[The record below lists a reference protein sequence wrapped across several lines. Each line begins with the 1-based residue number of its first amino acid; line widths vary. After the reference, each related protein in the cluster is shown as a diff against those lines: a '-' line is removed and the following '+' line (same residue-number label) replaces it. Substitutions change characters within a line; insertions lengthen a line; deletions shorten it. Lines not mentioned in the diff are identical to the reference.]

1 MADRA
6 SLSNRRDGG
15 EAMIRRPK
23 ALIAALLAAG
33 ILAVG
38 ALWAFTS
45 ASTGIDAATRD
56 RLFKELVDSRSDEPK
71 LGLPRDWHACVG
83 GVARLADKNASRIEC
98 DTWTAQGVTSTL
110 VALREGDAFVPV
122 VESRLEVASD
132 DGRYVIDVVGGPGGE
147 PFPVRRGTTDEF
159 FDRLK
164 DAGLTPNIWDDMR
177 VSPYRHLMGR
187 GFTIASVGYWGTNI
201 RTLGAAD
208 EIEMAFADVAAA
220 VDFYRDQAGA
230 EPALVTTSLG
240 NHIALGAL
248 GRERLERMNV
258 LAVVPVMDGLQHHL
272 QRNRRENVEKREE
285 AEAKGEPFGEW
296 TTFNIYSKTDS
307 GIAFDHSQVLPLHD
321 YVPRY
326 VGGRDLA
333 FREVRPRG
341 ACSRIVLGNKDP
353 RTRDYLAARPG
364 RTKRL
369 IVLNADHDL
378 AKDDPQ
384 SVRSIFRDLAQRLV
398 RQEA

>member
-1 MADRA
+1 
-6 SLSNRRDGG
+6 
-15 EAMIRRPK
+15 MIRRPR
-23 ALIAALLAAG
+23 ALIAVLLAAG
-33 ILAVG
+33 LLAVG

-45 ASTGIDAATRD
+45 TSPGMDAATRD
-56 RLFKELVDSRSDEPK
+56 RLFKEMVNSRSDEPM
-71 LGLPRDWHACVG
+71 LRLPRDWHACVE
-83 GVARLADKNASRIEC
+83 GVARLADEDVSRIEC
-98 DTWTAQGVTSTL
+98 DMWTAQGVTSTL
-110 VALREGDAFVPV
+110 VALRQGDAFVPV

-132 DGRYVIDVVGGPGGE
+132 DGRYVVDVVGGPGGE
-147 PFPVRRGTTDEF
+147 PFLVRRGTTDEF

-164 DAGLTPNIWDDMR
+164 DTGLTPNIWGDMR

-201 RTLGAAD
+201 RTLQAPD

-230 EPALVTTSLG
+230 EPALVTNSLG

-248 GRERLERMNV
+248 GRKRLERMNV
-258 LAVVPVMDGLQHHL
+258 LAVVPVMAGLQHHL
-272 QRNRRENVEKREE
+272 RRARLESAEDRAQ

-296 TTFNIYSKTDS
+296 KTFNIYAQSAS
-307 GIAFDHSQVLPLHD
+307 GIAFDHSQMLSLHD

-326 VGGRDLA
+326 VGSHDLA
-333 FREVRPRG
+333 FGELRPRG

-353 RTRDYLAARPG
+353 RTRDYLAARPS

-384 SVRSIFRDLAQRLV
+384 SVRAIFADFAKCLAGQNS
-398 RQEA
+398 

>member
-1 MADRA
+1 
-6 SLSNRRDGG
+6 
-15 EAMIRRPK
+15 MIRRPK

-33 ILAVG
+33 ILAAG
-38 ALWAFTS
+38 ALGAFTS
-45 ASTGIDAATRD
+45 ASTGIDAATRE
-56 RLFKELVDSRSDEPK
+56 RLLKEFYSRSDEPK
-71 LGLPRDWHACVG
+71 LRLPRDWHACVG

-110 VALREGDAFVPV
+110 VALRQGDAFVPV
-122 VESRLEVASD
+122 VESRLEIASD
-132 DGRYVIDVVGGPGGE
+132 DGRYVVDVVGGPGGE
-147 PFPVRRGTTDEF
+147 PFLVERGTTDEY

-164 DAGLTPNIWDDMR
+164 HAGHTPKIWSDMR
-177 VSPYRHLMGR
+177 VSPYRQLMGR

-201 RTLGAAD
+201 RTLQAPD
-208 EIEMAFADVAAA
+208 EIEMAFADVATA
-220 VDFYRDQAGA
+220 VGFYRDRVGA

-248 GRERLERMNV
+248 GRERLEQMNV

-272 QRNRRENVEKREE
+272 RRARLESAEE
-285 AEAKGEPFGEW
+285 RAQAEAKGELFGPW
-296 TTFNIYSKTDS
+296 KPFNIYKNTDS

-321 YVPRY
+321 YMPRY
-326 VGGRDLA
+326 VGSYDLA
-333 FREVRPRG
+333 FGEIRPRG
-341 ACSRIVLGNKDP
+341 ACSRIVLGSKDP
-353 RTRDYLAARPG
+353 RTRDYLAARAR

-384 SVRSIFRDLAQRLV
+384 SVRAIFRDFAQCLIG
-398 RQEA
+398 QEA